1 MKIQEEEISSIEGIL
16 MKCLGK
22 CFKESVIDK
31 NSIEY
36 TTKRFQTWLKIVD
49 GSGLSGKYKV
59 WIYQHGIVP
68 RLMWILLIYEVATT
82 TF

>member
-1 MKIQEEEISSIEGIL
+1 MKIQEEEISSIEGIS

-22 CFKESVIDK
+22 WFKESLIDK

-36 TTKRFQTWLKIVD
+36 TKKRFQTWLKIID

-68 RLMWILLIYEVATT
+68 RLMWLLLIYEVATT